1 LGGEIFISFLKKIDH
16 KYLLVIECDDA
27 LNDKMKEFFK
37 NVFKALKEN
46 HNIQVILVTEKGSNL
61 SKHVTEYVENNPS
74 KCQERN
80 NIEVRFNDL
89 TDDSQNELLAK
100 KIVFQGKEVPLSKIV
115 DRNNGDLNAIVD
127 SETIVELVNDKKIEI
142 GKPLPSLGQT
152 EDHYIDRKLVKKV
165 KVEEGVLR
173 DDNLTDLFAISNTS
187 KEELLKLTNG
197 KRIRSFSE
205 EDPDRSNPIR
215 FIALN
220 KNAEE
225 SNFKNLCDVYS
236 NYTIHS
242 LRKENNGDLIWQR
255 SYGETLFG
263 LRRYI
268 ESYESDLPEKEYSE
282 GNTSIKMVNVNDIS
296 TFDER
301 FIVVAA
307 EPGMGKTTALTRF
320 GTQKADDSK
329 WLIRINLVEYKDKL
343 EQEVGFSN
351 IDNIVAFLHVDDSNT
366 LSSALT
372 RKLLKSRLNNSGN
385 IILLLDGFDE
395 ITSVGQKNVL
405 NLLKAL
411 QKTKVEKVLIST
423 RLHLRNELENSLS
436 TVAYT
441 FKPFFSED
449 QKQFLKKFW
458 QKDLNANV
466 TQACLDNYIQ
476 ELLEFISDSIGDK
489 ERKFMGIPLQ
499 MKMVAEAFQEE
510 LKDSLFLSQLY
521 NQKPT
526 FPENFDMLELY
537 DRFIDTKYRVYAGKI
552 GVNVGFNKVQKV
564 LFTEGLNKIHMRLA
578 IRILFPEMKEAFVGR
593 KLPSEEEEQEMKSVG
608 IIQST
613 NDEITFTHRTFAE
626 YFAAAFLA
634 KMLRNEKSYN
644 YEAVLKFLTK
654 ELFETKNEVIKTF
667 LDYHLAQDDIHAAIL
682 KGKLNDVNKI
692 LSIFYKMRR
701 DSHQDI
707 VISQN
712 THLNIL
718 NSSLQNS

>member
-1 LGGEIFISFLKKIDH
+1 MGGEIFISFLKKIDH